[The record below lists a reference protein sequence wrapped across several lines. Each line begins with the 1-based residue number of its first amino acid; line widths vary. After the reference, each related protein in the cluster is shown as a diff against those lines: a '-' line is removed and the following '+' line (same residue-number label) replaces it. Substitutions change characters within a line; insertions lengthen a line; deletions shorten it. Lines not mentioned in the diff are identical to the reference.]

1 MVKNCLIV
9 CVAFRRNALHRS
21 LTEDQLIGRA
31 PDFYVAEKCVAGK
44 CVAEKCVAEKG
55 AHLLAHFCYLLD
67 DDSQQG
73 GAQAVL
79 PLIDGEVTSLLRAGL

>member
-21 LTEDQLIGRA
+21 LTEEQLIGRA
-31 PDFYVAEKCVAGK
+31 PDFY
-44 CVAEKCVAEKG
+44 VAEKCVAEKG

-73 GAQAVL
+73 GVQAVL
-79 PLIDGEVTSLLRAGL
+79 PLRGGEVTSVLWAGL